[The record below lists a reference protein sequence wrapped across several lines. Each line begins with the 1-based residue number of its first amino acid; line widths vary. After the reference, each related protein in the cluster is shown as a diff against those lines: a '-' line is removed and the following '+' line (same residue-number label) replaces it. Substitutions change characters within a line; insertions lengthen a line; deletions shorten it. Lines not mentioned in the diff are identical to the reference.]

1 MAGGI
6 KGVSKM
12 FTELKNKIIS
22 KKARL
27 AVIGLGYVGLPL
39 AVSFAKRGF
48 TVIGIDTDGD
58 RVENIKK
65 GVSYILDVSTS
76 ELRSAMRGNRLQAT
90 TNFKILKDMEVILI
104 CVPTPLKRKYTPN
117 IAYILEAVRSIK
129 RFHCR
134 GALIVLESTTYPGTT
149 EEVILPM
156 LEAGG
161 KKCGKDFYLGFSPER
176 IDPGN
181 KIYDLQ
187 KTPKVV
193 SGVTKPC
200 GLLVTRLYQH
210 IIKKVVCVSSPRVAE
225 TVKLL
230 ENTFRI
236 VNIGMINELAMMCQ
250 KLKVN
255 IWEVIEAAKT
265 KPFGFMPFYPG
276 PGVGGHCI
284 PKDPLYLYWKA
295 KRLGYAIK
303 FIKLASDINSHMP
316 NYILERL
323 RGILKK
329 QNKTLTQA
337 RLLVLGATYKN
348 DVKDLRKSP
357 SLDILELLL
366 KSKTAVSYHDPYIPY
381 LKFPHIDLKSVA
393 LTKNNLSQ
401 FDVVIVVTDHR
412 CVNYNFILKNSKI
425 IFDTRN
431 VFKKPNRK
439 VVKL

>member
-1 MAGGI
+1 
-6 KGVSKM
+6 M
-12 FTELKNKIIS
+12 FNELKKKIINR
-22 KKARL
+22 KAKL

-39 AVSFAKRGF
+39 AVNFAKKGF
-48 TVIGIDTDGD
+48 KVVGIDTDVD

-65 GVSYILDVSTS
+65 GTSYILDVTTP
-76 ELRSAMRGNRLQAT
+76 ELRSAKKGGRLSAT
-90 TNFKILKDMEVILI
+90 TSFKALEEIDVILI

-117 IAYILEAVRSIK
+117 ISYILGAVKDIK
-129 RFHCR
+129 RFHKR

-149 EEVILPM
+149 EEVILPI

-161 KKCGKDFYLGFSPER
+161 KKCGRDFYLGFSPER

-181 KIYDLQ
+181 KVYDLTR
-187 KTPKVV
+187 TPKVV
-193 SGVTKPC
+193 SGVTKEC
-200 GLLVTRLYQH
+200 GQLIFLLYQH
-210 IIKKVVCVSSPRVAE
+210 IIKKVVSVSSPRVAE

-236 VNIGMINELAMMCQ
+236 VNIGMINEMAMMCQ

-255 IWEVIEAAKT
+255 IWEVIEAAKS

-295 KRLGYAIK
+295 KSLGYPVK

-316 NYILERL
+316 AYIVERL
-323 RGILKK
+323 KQILKK
-329 QNKTLTQA
+329 QNKPLA
-337 RLLVLGATYKN
+337 KSRILVLGATYKN

-357 SLDILELLL
+357 ALDILELLL
-366 KSKTAVSYHDPYIPY
+366 KTRAAVSYHDPYIPY
-381 LKFPHIDLKSVA
+381 LKFPRIHLKSVA
-393 LTKNNLSQ
+393 LTKSNLSKS
-401 FDVVIVVTDHR
+401 DAVVIATDHR
-412 CVNYNFILKNSKI
+412 CVNYNFVLKNSKV

-431 VFKKPNRK
+431 VFKNPERK
-439 VVKL
+439 VVRL